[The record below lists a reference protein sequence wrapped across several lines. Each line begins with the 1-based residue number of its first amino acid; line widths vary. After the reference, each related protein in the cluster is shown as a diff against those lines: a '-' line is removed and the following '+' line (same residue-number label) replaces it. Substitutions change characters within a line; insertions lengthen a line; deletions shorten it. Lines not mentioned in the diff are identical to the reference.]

1 MKTYIENYA
10 ATMQQSQRRNR
21 KRYSKAKIFALRAV
35 STLAIAGLVY
45 WTMKR

>member
-21 KRYSKAKIFALRAV
+21 KRHSKAKIFALRV
-35 STLAIAGLVY
+35 ISSLAIAGIIY
-45 WTMKR
+45 MTHR

>member
-21 KRYSKAKIFALRAV
+21 KRYSRAKTFALRVV
-35 STLAIAGLVY
+35 SSLAISGLIY